1 MRFLSGNPFVK
12 ITSFAVTGILVANFA
27 PWSVWIFLVLG
38 LTLIYLA
45 SQSARKNSYRQ
56 NFVQSAIL
64 GITILLLSMINVV
77 LHQQK
82 VPETPAQA
90 VTFLGTLLE
99 KPTKKTNSYQALLQ
113 IESADVE
120 PLSQQKI
127 IVYFSKDTQTDNLQA
142 GTQILTRARI
152 TAIKNSG
159 NPFGFDYQTYMARQG
174 IHFCTFIG
182 TNKIDYIPAK
192 HFSLKIAAEQF
203 REKLL
208 SLLKTKL
215 HNHEAFQVVSALTL
229 GYRKELSAETRSY
242 FSATGAMHVLA
253 VSGLHVGMIFMFL
266 SWLLSFLKHTQTG
279 RVVTVCLIGCC
290 LWGYAL
296 LTGFSPSVQRA
307 TVMFTFILIGNSLNR
322 PTPIYNSIAASAF
335 FLLLMNPGLLF
346 DVGFQLSYMAVVSI
360 VFFYPRLEKIF
371 PVTNPVTKRIW
382 QLFCVSVAAQIGTAP
397 LSLYYFHQF
406 PVFFWLSNFVV
417 IPAAY
422 LILGSTFSLF
432 IFCMAGPISDWIA
445 WFLNGVTQVTLWLL
459 QFISQLPCALIT
471 DIPVSGFQLMCLISL
486 VISLLLFIHFRRHR
500 YFFLGL
506 GLIILFQI
514 AGLIDRIHLFDQ
526 QKLIVY
532 QTKTPVVHLINGREN
547 YLLTTNEQS
556 PNSFLYE
563 NVVRELRLNPPRII
577 HLSQD
582 QNQTMPDLILD
593 KHLIQFGKYSLFLS
607 CPKETTGHQ
616 AGNGQTINLNSLRT
630 TEIQLPTHCNLFQ
643 KQHEHKNEE

>member
-1 MRFLSGNPFVK
+1 M
-12 ITSFAVTGILVANFA
+12 
-27 PWSVWIFLVLG
+27 
-38 LTLIYLA
+38 
-45 SQSARKNSYRQ
+45 
-56 NFVQSAIL
+56 
-64 GITILLLSMINVV
+64 
-77 LHQQK
+77 
-82 VPETPAQA
+82 
-90 VTFLGTLLE
+90 
-99 KPTKKTNSYQALLQ
+99 
-113 IESADVE
+113 
-120 PLSQQKI
+120 
-127 IVYFSKDTQTDNLQA
+127 QA

-159 NPFGFDYQTYMARQG
+159 NPFEFDYQTYMARQG

-182 TNKIDYIPAK
+182 TNKIEYIPAS

-215 HNHEAFQVVSALTL
+215 HNHEAFQIVSALTL

-279 RVVTVCLIGCC
+279 RVVAVCIIGCC

-346 DVGFQLSYMAVVSI
+346 EVGFQLSYMAVVSI

-371 PVTNPVTKRIW
+371 PATNPVTKRIW

-432 IFCMAGPISDWIA
+432 IFSMAGPISDWIA

-471 DIPVSGFQLMCLISL
+471 DIPVSCFQLMCLISL
-486 VISLLLFIHFRRHR
+486 VISLLLFMHFRRR
-500 YFFLGL
+500 SYFFLGL
-506 GLIILFQI
+506 VLIILFQI
-514 AGLIDRIHLFDQ
+514 AGLMDRINLFDQ

-532 QTKTPVVHLINGREN
+532 QAKTPVVHLINGREN

-616 AGNGQTINLNSLRT
+616 VGNGQTINLNSLRT